1 MERQIAEALEEKN
14 REVLKSLKEELLEG
28 NTNYGRLPDEMQDY
42 VSYIAG
48 KIEILNESSI
58 DKEDEVYKK

>member
-48 KIEILNESSI
+48 KMEILNESSI

>member
-28 NTNYGRLPDEMQDY
+28 NTNYGRLSDEMQDY
-42 VSYIAG
+42 VSYIAS